1 MHVQYV
7 FFAQI
12 CCCQLE
18 TIPTYSWPYHH
29 KCHYTIILS
38 LNKKICSK
46 ILREITNFLTG
57 SSRTEHEAA
66 AAVGGKDLYGAGQ
79 VVNDNELF
87 ADDQVNKV

>member
-1 MHVQYV
+1 MSTN
-7 FFAQI
+7 
-12 CCCQLE
+12 QLQLFV
-18 TIPTYSWPYHH
+18 YNN
-29 KCHYTIILS
+29 CL
-38 LNKKICSK
+38 KKNFSSQ

-87 ADDQVNKV
+87 ADDQVKNQLFVYNFLMWKTFI